1 MKRRQSI
8 LPALLALL
16 LLLSQQLGF
25 AHAVSHISDPPRYST
40 SHGKQ
45 LPIEQACEQC
55 LAFAQIGSAL
65 PTHVFSLTVDT
76 ARDAAIPATSSS
88 VLYPRPIRAFQSRAP
103 PRLSLS

>member
-1 MKRRQSI
+1 MKRRQTI

-16 LLLSQQLGF
+16 LLLSQQMGF
-25 AHAVSHISDPPRYST
+25 AHAVSHISDQPRYST

-45 LPIEQACEQC
+45 LPIEQVCEQC

-65 PTHVFSLTVDT
+65 PTHVFSLAADT
-76 ARDAAIPATSSS
+76 APDAVTLATSTP

-103 PRLSLS
+103 PQQSVS